1 MINVYLLLDYTFLNF
16 FAQTDVMCAEKGYL
30 CCLKLFF
37 SY

>member
-1 MINVYLLLDYTFLNF
+1 MFTSYSIYTFLNF

-30 CCLKLFF
+30 CCPKLFY